1 MSDYYASDST
11 PAAVKSV
18 AEAYGFCLVKGVFSA
33 GEMES
38 LERDLATAHTEL
50 GGQMPDLASIPALQW
65 LLHDPRITDIAR
77 ALLGDTLVYYR
88 ETAAGYERVP
98 GALTRNPF
106 AEYHCDARGTTE
118 ALWKVPKDL
127 DRLYPAY
134 RFAIYFRDYRKF
146 SGGLKVAP
154 GSHLRAPKVDAQYN
168 KLEYMKQIPRIPLAI
183 GSASVQLPV
192 PPMELYN
199 VPSEP
204 GDVVIFSLRCFHSAG
219 ALRFKH
225 RPTFSLFPAYEK
237 YTQENAPDICEPV
250 APGTRNTIFFDF
262 GAPADL
268 LDYYV
273 KWRALISPADL
284 RHAFNYQTISLPK
297 NTILRNDRIIIPLA
311 QRIVDD
317 GPEAAQRQLAQDLV
331 TLCASHTEFAS
342 EHALFDRDALQ
353 RSVERPHAARD
364 LARDIVSRRDTRIAA
379 SPYRRST

>member
-1 MSDYYASDST
+1 MSDYYACDAT

-18 AEAYGFCLVKGVFSA
+18 AEAYGFSLVKGVFSA

-38 LERDLATAHTEL
+38 LEQDLATAHTEL

-98 GALTRNPF
+98 GALTRNTF
-106 AEYHCDARGTTE
+106 AEYHCDARGTAE
-118 ALWKVPKDL
+118 DLWKIPRHL

-154 GSHLRAPKVDAQYN
+154 GSHLRDHRVDSACNQP
-168 KLEYMKQIPRIPLAI
+168 EYMKQIPRIPLAI
-183 GSASVQLPV
+183 GNAAVHLPI

-204 GDVVIFSLRCFHSAG
+204 GDIVIFSLRCFHSAG

-225 RPTFSLFPAYEK
+225 RPTFSLFPSYEK
-237 YTQENAPDICEPV
+237 FTQENAPYICEPV
-250 APGTRNTIFFDF
+250 APGARNAIFFDF
-262 GAPADL
+262 GAPTDL

-273 KWRALISPADL
+273 KWRALVSPADL
-284 RHAFNYQTISLPK
+284 RHAFNYQSISLPK

-317 GPEAAQRQLAQDLV
+317 GPEAGQRQLAQDLV
-331 TLCASHTEFAS
+331 TLCDSHTEFAS
-342 EHALFDRDALQ
+342 EHALFDRDVLQ
-353 RSVERPHAARD
+353 RSVERPHAAHD
-364 LARDIVSRRDTRIAA
+364 LARDIVGRRDARIAA
-379 SPYRRST
+379 SPSPISK